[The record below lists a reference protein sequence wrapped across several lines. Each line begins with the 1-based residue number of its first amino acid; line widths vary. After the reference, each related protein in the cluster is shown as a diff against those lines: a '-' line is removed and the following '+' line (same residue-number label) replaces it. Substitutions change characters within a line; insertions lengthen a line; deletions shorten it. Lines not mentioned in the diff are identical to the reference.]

1 MLSKWTLDGFVLFV
15 CEMILK
21 ETMVIKINSKWKF
34 YQQKNILQKTPKF
47 KNILKEKKTKKTNYE
62 KLIKKSNE
70 IVLKIKWQNFE
81 KTATKKCLAENQN
94 TVF

>member
-21 ETMVIKINSKWKF
+21 ETMVIKINSKW
-34 YQQKNILQKTPKF
+34 KNILQKTPKF

-81 KTATKKCLAENQN
+81 KTATKKS
-94 TVF
+94 V